1 MSASELEIIRRCR
14 AGDTSGF
21 DLLVKQ
27 HYARVYNTA
36 FRMLGE
42 ADRAADATQAAFVR
56 AFGSLDRFRGEAAF
70 STWLYR
76 IVVNVCLD
84 QLREVTKQP
93 ASLTLVGDEDDEP
106 QDRAVPDELAD
117 PVHEV
122 TRHERQALVH
132 QALQHLAPEHRAI
145 LVLYDLSGLSYQEA
159 ASVLGIP
166 VGTVKSRLNRARN
179 ALKNELQPYLELFE
193 P

>member
-56 AFGSLDRFRGEAAF
+56 AFGSLGRFRGEAAF
-70 STWLYR
+70 ATWLYR

-84 QLREVTKQP
+84 HLREATKQP
-93 ASLTLVGDEDDEP
+93 ASLTLVGDESDEP
-106 QDRAVPDELAD
+106 QELAVPDELAD

-132 QALQHLAPEHRAI
+132 GALQRLAPEHRTI
-145 LVLYDLSGLSYQEA
+145 LVLYDLNGFSYQEA